1 MWNGLDLGT
10 EWILQVTSLIGY
22 LATQSLIIRH
32 RIYEL
37 EYLASTH
44 ILQHRR
50 LCAKSRSW

>member
-37 EYLASTH
+37 EYLGTLLVYPGGQLSA
-44 ILQHRR
+44 RPP
-50 LCAKSRSW
+50 SR